1 MTNLRA
7 KQQNAARKRRQRAR
21 QTQQFGLHRI
31 EVLLSDREF
40 QMLESA
46 CVRRN
51 PGREPYSKND
61 YIALLIF
68 ADGERLERQ
77 ESALGVCNR
86 CKSQLPGGCAGTFK
100 GESSCW
106 LTRDCRT
113 LNLTDVTGHARLD
126 EVQS

>member
-1 MTNLRA
+1 MTNIKA
-7 KQQNAARKRRQRAR
+7 KLQNAARKRRQRAR
-21 QTQQFGLHRI
+21 QAQQFGLHRI

-77 ESALGVCNR
+77 ESGLGVCNR
-86 CKSQLPGGCAGTFK
+86 CKSPLPAGCAGTFL
-100 GESSCW
+100 GEVTCW

>member
-1 MTNLRA
+1 MTNLKA
-7 KQQNAARKRRQRAR
+7 KLQNAARKRRQRAR

-46 CVRRN
+46 CIRRN

-86 CKSQLPGGCAGTFK
+86 CKSPLPVGCSGVFQ
-100 GESSCW
+100 GEDACW

-113 LNLTDVTGHARLD
+113 LNLTDVTGHAQID